1 MELFQAL
8 VSIIFHLFI
17 HLLLQPGMA
26 EVAVVGEA
34 AVISINET
42 ITVWTN
48 GNTASGHVTAV
59 LTSDWLSG
67 VDPAARPQ
75 HLRPQQWLRAC
86 RGRPAH
92 AARLHRLHQLHPVQV
107 ELSTGVRE
115 ISKCPEEAP
124 TRATKH
130 DILV

>member
-1 MELFQAL
+1 
-8 VSIIFHLFI
+8 
-17 HLLLQPGMA
+17 MA

-48 GNTASGHVTAV
+48 ENTASGHVTAV

-75 HLRPQQWLRAC
+75 HLRPQQWLR
-86 RGRPAH
+86 GRPAH
-92 AARLHRLHQLHPVQV
+92 AARLHRLYQLHPLQV
-107 ELSTGVRE
+107 
-115 ISKCPEEAP
+115 
-124 TRATKH
+124 
-130 DILV
+130 